1 MVEIGTTA
9 TCSAIA
15 SDPDDGVASLSY
27 IWQVNGSQVATGA
40 SWQVNSTDASVGDS
54 LTCTAVAIDFEGNTT
69 TSTSVPSTISNT
81 APVVTGCTVEQFV
94 SLYQ

>member
-1 MVEIGTTA
+1 M
-9 TCSAIA
+9 
-15 SDPDDGVASLSY
+15 
-27 IWQVNGSQVATGA
+27 NGSQVATGA

-81 APVVTGCTVEQFV
+81 APVVTGVLLNNLSPIPMTSSVWLQMRLTSMEIV
-94 SLYQ
+94 